1 MLAVATLATILP
13 AGGYWSQFARYR
25 VETNDAYV
33 TGNLVPLVAQS
44 TGTVIEVAAD
54 DTEFTPPGRTLVRLN
69 GAHARLALEAAE
81 AQLGETVRTVAN
93 RFATVEELR
102 ARMDARRAAL
112 IRIEHDLA
120 RYREVSDS
128 GAVPEQQIQNAEDQ
142 HRELAAQLRA
152 DAAALQ
158 AVEAQVRGADIGHNP
173 SVLRAAST
181 VRAAYLEL
189 QRCEVKA
196 PVAGFIAKRS
206 AQPGQR
212 VTPGTPLLAIVPL
225 QELWVDANVKEDR
238 LGRVRPGQAVTMTAA
253 LYGKQVVYHGRVLGL
268 GAGTGSIFGLLPPEN
283 ASGNY
288 IHIVERLPVRIS
300 LDAAELRAHPL
311 RPGLS
316 MEVSIDTRGGGPVLQ
331 PLTTTPGGAWRTV
344 VYKRELANADTLV
357 HRIIAANIGDRR

>member
-331 PLTTTPGGAWRTV
+331 PLTTTPGGAWRTA